1 MVEEKTGKKFTAKH
15 IRALSCPDHLKQRY
29 VSVLPDVHLYVSVGR
44 GGKKSFCFRLPV
56 ERTWR
61 VLDLNCKF
69 EDSLPDALL
78 RDIMLEAQSRA
89 AELTARLNRGENI
102 FEKQR
107 KDGSHTLQEL
117 FDHYKEHHLEKR
129 GKRVLDNE
137 NNFKRWFAKKNLA
150 KKKANEF
157 SHEDAARLHS
167 SMQETPGSA
176 NRAVQLGRAM
186 FNFGIKTHFI
196 SRTDNP
202 FAGVSLYRENER
214 DRVLSDEEAAKLLT
228 ALEAIPAVHKRER
241 TLRDFILLSLLTGA
255 RKSNVMTMRWDEV
268 DLKNGTWSI
277 PAEKMK
283 TTRAQIIPLGAME
296 KEVLTQ
302 REQLL
307 EEAGVMKRDCPW
319 VFPGKGAAGH
329 MVDPGNAW
337 ESLRKDL
344 GMDDLWIHDLRRS
357 LASSMANTGADVSV
371 VRAALHHTDTR
382 TTLKAYIRTSQQVQ
396 LEARQKAQ
404 QAWVD
409 AKKRQA
415 TEEEA
420 EAETEADTDTDDE
433 PTPAQKKSNARA
445 SKPKRGRRKQ

>member
-1 MVEEKTGKKFTAKH
+1 MAESEKSGKRFTARY
-15 IRALSCPDHLKQRY
+15 IRALACPDHLKQRY
-29 VSVLPDVHLYVSVGR
+29 FSVLPDVHLYVSVGR
-44 GGKKSFCFRLPV
+44 GGKKSFVFRLPI

-78 RDIMLEAQSRA
+78 RDVMLEAQSKA
-89 AELTARLNRGENI
+89 AEVTARLNRGQNV

-107 KDGSHTLQEL
+107 KESSPTLQEL

-150 KKKANEF
+150 KKRANEF
-157 SHEDAARLHS
+157 SHGEAARLHS
-167 SMQETPGSA
+167 SMEETPGSA

-186 FNFGIKTHFI
+186 FNFGIKTRFI

-202 FAGVSLYRENER
+202 FAGVSLYRENKR

-228 ALEAIPAVHKRER
+228 ELEAIPAVHSRER

-255 RKSNVMTMRWDEV
+255 RKSNVMTMRWDEL

-277 PAEKMK
+277 PAEKTK
-283 TTRAQIIPLGAME
+283 TQRAQIIPLGAVE
-296 KEVLTQ
+296 KKILTE
-302 REQLL
+302 REELL
-307 EEAGVMKRDCPW
+307 EDSAEIDGDCPW

-337 ESLRKDL
+337 ESLREKL
-344 GMDDLWIHDLRRS
+344 GMSDLWIHDLRRS

-371 VRAALHHTDTR
+371 VRAALNHTDTR

-404 QAWVD
+404 SAWFDAAKRHSQQPTVNPAVD
-409 AKKRQA
+409 S
-415 TEEEA
+415 
-420 EAETEADTDTDDE
+420 
-433 PTPAQKKSNARA
+433 PKKSR
-445 SKPKRGRRKQ
+445 SKSFTTAKSKRKSKK

>member
-44 GGKKSFCFRLPV
+44 GGKKSFCFRVPV
-56 ERTWR
+56 ERSWR
-61 VLDLNCKF
+61 GIDLNCKF

-107 KDGSHTLQEL
+107 KEGSHTLQEL

-137 NNFKRWFAKKNLA
+137 NNFTRWFAKKNLA

-228 ALEAIPAVHKRER
+228 ALEAIPAVHNRER

-283 TTRAQIIPLGAME
+283 TTRAQIIPLGEME

-307 EEAGVMKRDCPW
+307 EEAGVVKRDCPW

-337 ESLRKDL
+337 ETLRKDL
-344 GMDDLWIHDLRRS
+344 GMSDLWIHDLRRS

-404 QAWVD
+404 QAWVE
-409 AKKRQA
+409 ARKRHSDNN
-415 TEEEA
+415 E
-420 EAETEADTDTDDE
+420 DTTDV
-433 PTPAQKKSNARA
+433 QKKLVPKSNVSER
-445 SKPKRGRRKQ
+445 SKPKRRYKKREKQP

>member
-1 MVEEKTGKKFTAKH
+1 MESEKSGKKFTAKQ
-15 IRALSCPDHLKQRY
+15 IRALVCPDHLKQRY
-29 VSVLPDVHLYVSVGR
+29 FSVLPDVHLYVSVGR
-44 GGKKSFCFRLPV
+44 GGKKAFCFRFPI

-69 EDSLPDALL
+69 EDTLPDALL

-89 AELTARLNRGENI
+89 ADLTARVNRGENV

-107 KDGSHTLQEL
+107 KESSPTLQEL

-157 SHEDAARLHS
+157 SHGDAGRLHS
-167 SMQETPGSA
+167 SMEETPGSA

-196 SRTDNP
+196 SRKDNP

-214 DRVLSDEEAAKLLT
+214 DRVLSDKEAAKLLT
-228 ALEAIPAVHKRER
+228 ELEAIPAIHSRER

-268 DLKNGTWSI
+268 DLKGGTWSI
-277 PAEKMK
+277 PAEKTK
-283 TTRAQIIPLGAME
+283 TQRAQLIPLGEME
-296 KEVLTQ
+296 KKVLKE

-307 EEAGVMKRDCPW
+307 EDSGVIERDCPW

-337 ESLRKDL
+337 ETLREKL
-344 GMDDLWIHDLRRS
+344 GMSDLWIHDLRRS
-357 LASSMANTGADVSV
+357 LASSMANTGADVSI
-371 VRAALHHTDTR
+371 VRAALNHTDTR

-404 QAWVD
+404 EAWFEAMKHQAEGAED
-409 AKKRQA
+409 SIAKKTAGNKPVQ
-415 TEEEA
+415 
-420 EAETEADTDTDDE
+420 D
-433 PTPAQKKSNARA
+433 KSK
-445 SKPKRGRRKQ
+445 SKRKAGTRKS

>member
-1 MVEEKTGKKFTAKH
+1 MAESDKSGKKFTARY
-15 IRALSCPDHLKQRY
+15 IRALACPDHLKQRY
-29 VSVLPDVHLYVSVGR
+29 FSVLPDVHLYVSVGR
-44 GGKKSFCFRLPV
+44 GGKKSFVFRLPI

-78 RDIMLEAQSRA
+78 RDVMLEAQSKA
-89 AELTARLNRGENI
+89 AEVTARLNRGENV

-107 KDGSHTLQEL
+107 KESSPTLQEL
-117 FDHYKEHHLEKR
+117 FEHYKEHHLEKR

-150 KKKANEF
+150 KKRANEF
-157 SHEDAARLHS
+157 SHGEAARLHS
-167 SMQETPGSA
+167 SMEETPGSA

-186 FNFGIKTHFI
+186 FNFGIKTRFI

-228 ALEAIPAVHKRER
+228 ELEAIPAVHSRER

-255 RKSNVMTMRWDEV
+255 RKSNVMTMRWDEL
-268 DLKNGTWSI
+268 DLKTGTWSI
-277 PAEKMK
+277 PAEKTK
-283 TTRAQIIPLGAME
+283 TQRAQLIPLGAME
-296 KEVLTQ
+296 KEILTQ
-302 REQLL
+302 REELL
-307 EEAGVMKRDCPW
+307 EDSGEVEDDNPW

-337 ESLRKDL
+337 ESLRERL
-344 GMDDLWIHDLRRS
+344 GMSDLWIHDLRRS

-371 VRAALHHTDTR
+371 VRAALNHTDTR

-404 QAWVD
+404 EAWFE

-415 TEEEA
+415 TEAEEPLNPKNN
-420 EAETEADTDTDDE
+420 T
-433 PTPAQKKSNARA
+433 
-445 SKPKRGRRKQ
+445 SKPKGEKKKKR

>member
-1 MVEEKTGKKFTAKH
+1 MPGSSKAT
-15 IRALSCPDHLKQRY
+15 IRFRASRC
-29 VSVLPDVHLYVSVGR
+29 SFICVSVGR

-69 EDSLPDALL
+69 EDSLPDPLL

-107 KDGSHTLQEL
+107 KEGSHTLQEL

-137 NNFKRWFAKKNLA
+137 NNFKRWFTKKNLA
-150 KKKANEF
+150 KKKANEL
-157 SHEDAARLHS
+157 SHDDAARLHS

-202 FAGVSLYRENER
+202 FAEVSLYRENER

-228 ALEAIPAVHKRER
+228 ALEAIPAVHNRER
-241 TLRDFILLSLLTGA
+241 TLRDFILLALLTGA

-296 KEVLTQ
+296 KEVLMQ

-307 EEAGVMKRDCPW
+307 EETGVKKLDCPW

-337 ESLRKDL
+337 ESLRKSL
-344 GMDDLWIHDLRRS
+344 GMSDLWIHDLRRS
-357 LASSMANTGADVSV
+357 LASSMANTGADVSF

-382 TTLKAYIRTSQQVQ
+382 TTLKAYIRTRQQVQ

-404 QAWVD
+404 QTWVEAMKRQSEQGANSVD
-409 AKKRQA
+409 GRWKEPEDGGKKAIVKPKVKGLKKKR
-415 TEEEA
+415 
-420 EAETEADTDTDDE
+420 
-433 PTPAQKKSNARA
+433 
-445 SKPKRGRRKQ
+445 

>member
-1 MVEEKTGKKFTAKH
+1 MAESEKAGKKFTAKA
-15 IRALSCPDHLKQRY
+15 IRAFECPPHLKQHY
-29 VSVLPDVHLYVSVGR
+29 FFVLPDVHLYVSVGR
-44 GGKKSFCFRLPV
+44 GGKKAFCFRIYESK
-56 ERTWR
+56 ERRWR
-61 VLDLNCKF
+61 TLDLNCKF
-69 EDSLPDALL
+69 EDKLPDALL
-78 RDIMLEAQSRA
+78 RDVMLEAQSRA
-89 AELTARLNRGENI
+89 AELTARLNRGENV
-102 FEKQR
+102 FDQPR
-107 KDGSHTLQEL
+107 KESSSVTLQEL
-117 FDHYKEHHLEKR
+117 FDHYKEQHLEKR

-137 NNFKRWFAKKNLA
+137 NNFKRWFAKRNLA
-150 KKKANEF
+150 KKKADEF

-167 SMQETPGSA
+167 SMEGTQGSA

-186 FNFGIKTHFI
+186 FNFGIKTRFI

-228 ALEAIPAVHKRER
+228 ALEAIPAIHSRER

-277 PAEKMK
+277 PAGKMK
-283 TTRAQIIPLGAME
+283 TLRAQLIPLGEAE
-296 KEVLTQ
+296 KEVLTE
-302 REQLL
+302 RKRLL
-307 EEAGVMKRDCPW
+307 KASGEIERDCPW

-337 ESLRKDL
+337 ETLRKKL
-344 GMDDLWIHDLRRS
+344 NMGDLWIHDLRRS

-371 VRAALHHTDTR
+371 VRAALNHTDTR

-404 QAWVD
+404 GAWFE
-409 AKKRQA
+409 AMKRQS
-415 TEEEA
+415 
-420 EAETEADTDTDDE
+420 TDDQQE
-433 PTPAQKKSNARA
+433 PQKTTVPAKNKRKRKSR
-445 SKPKRGRRKQ
+445 QQ

>member
-29 VSVLPDVHLYVSVGR
+29 ISVLPDVHLYVSVGR

-89 AELTARLNRGENI
+89 AELTARLNRGENV

-107 KDGSHTLQEL
+107 KDASHTLQEL
-117 FDHYKEHHLEKR
+117 FDHYREHHLEKR

-157 SHEDAARLHS
+157 SHEDAGRLHS

-214 DRVLSDEEAAKLLT
+214 DRVLSDE
-228 ALEAIPAVHKRER
+228 
-241 TLRDFILLSLLTGA
+241 
-255 RKSNVMTMRWDEV
+255 
-268 DLKNGTWSI
+268 
-277 PAEKMK
+277 
-283 TTRAQIIPLGAME
+283 
-296 KEVLTQ
+296 
-302 REQLL
+302 
-307 EEAGVMKRDCPW
+307 
-319 VFPGKGAAGH
+319 
-329 MVDPGNAW
+329 
-337 ESLRKDL
+337 
-344 GMDDLWIHDLRRS
+344 
-357 LASSMANTGADVSV
+357 
-371 VRAALHHTDTR
+371 
-382 TTLKAYIRTSQQVQ
+382 
-396 LEARQKAQ
+396 
-404 QAWVD
+404 
-409 AKKRQA
+409 
-415 TEEEA
+415 
-420 EAETEADTDTDDE
+420 
-433 PTPAQKKSNARA
+433 
-445 SKPKRGRRKQ
+445 

>member
-29 VSVLPDVHLYVSVGR
+29 ISVLPDVHLYVSVGR

-89 AELTARLNRGENI
+89 AELTARLNRGENV

-107 KDGSHTLQEL
+107 KDASHTLQEL
-117 FDHYKEHHLEKR
+117 FDHYREHHLEKR

-157 SHEDAARLHS
+157 SHEDAGRLHS

-228 ALEAIPAVHKRER
+228 ALEAIPAVHNRER

-283 TTRAQIIPLGAME
+283 TQRAQVIPLGEFE
-296 KEVLTQ
+296 KRVLAE
-302 REQLL
+302 RKQLL
-307 EEAGVMKRDCPW
+307 EESEEVERDCPW

-344 GMDDLWIHDLRRS
+344 GMSDLWIHDLRRS

-396 LEARQKAQ
+396 LQARQKAQ
-404 QAWVD
+404 EAWFD
-409 AKKRQA
+409 AMKRQSVQSTDSNDKGQSSKNA
-415 TEEEA
+415 T
-420 EAETEADTDTDDE
+420 
-433 PTPAQKKSNARA
+433 A
-445 SKPKRGRRKQ
+445 SKSAKRKKKK